1 MIIIITIIVVVVDD
15 NAESG
20 NSCLHNQSVKRKH
33 VTCNPKMNYI
43 HFSAIELG
51 GGGGGGHSSVV
62 RRGSEGAVGRLYF
75 FLQTIF

>member
-1 MIIIITIIVVVVDD
+1 MNRNVNVLINIIILITIIIIIIVVVVDD

-20 NSCLHNQSVKRKH
+20 NSCLHSQSVGRKQ

-51 GGGGGGHSSVV
+51 LFIVV
-62 RRGSEGAVGRLYF
+62 W
-75 FLQTIF
+75 

>member
-51 GGGGGGHSSVV
+51 GGGGGGS
-62 RRGSEGAVGRLYF
+62 
-75 FLQTIF
+75 